1 MNPEKLHLEYR
12 KQLRHIRKLR
22 ILVRMLTCIVYSMA
36 LCWFVFC
43 IFGTAILGRGTA
55 EENANITQYIMIG
68 FAVFFPLHYLF
79 VHALMNLGNQE
90 TKVMAGILH
99 RMFPDSLYHPSGKI
113 NRKLVSESRFFNASF
128 TSEETNST
136 TCYGTVELPC
146 GNYRMMMA
154 DIGITTAG
162 DSSLYRLPVLNYIF
176 TLYRLLLRPLFGMR
190 VDSSMHSFRGMFGYC
205 ETDLSFRSGVVLV
218 PDHLENKIGYLAHH
232 IQKFNQQN
240 KAKFMQLE
248 DPEFEHYFAVY
259 AEDEVE
265 ARRILTPLMMQR
277 ITALRR
283 LSDSDLLLSF
293 SGNRLFYAA
302 STPDGFLRPGRKSLQ
317 DAKLLKQLYADVSL
331 CRTIVNELRL

>member
-1 MNPEKLHLEYR
+1 
-12 KQLRHIRKLR
+12 
-22 ILVRMLTCIVYSMA
+22 
-36 LCWFVFC
+36 
-43 IFGTAILGRGTA
+43 
-55 EENANITQYIMIG
+55 
-68 FAVFFPLHYLF
+68 
-79 VHALMNLGNQE
+79 
-90 TKVMAGILH
+90 
-99 RMFPDSLYHPSGKI
+99 
-113 NRKLVSESRFFNASF
+113 
-128 TSEETNST
+128 
-136 TCYGTVELPC
+136 
-146 GNYRMMMA
+146 
-154 DIGITTAG
+154 
-162 DSSLYRLPVLNYIF
+162 
-176 TLYRLLLRPLFGMR
+176 MR

-283 LSDSDLLLSF
+283 LSDRDLLLSF